1 MVWLSGDFDVLYERA
16 RRMGRRPMLAGRTRD
31 EVVAIHRA
39 REPYS
44 RQADVTVDTTH
55 RTTDQVVAEI
65 LRALRPI
72 LSPSG
77 RGEA

>member
-1 MVWLSGDFDVLYERA
+1 
-16 RRMGRRPMLAGRTRD
+16 
-31 EVVAIHRA
+31 VVAIHRA
-39 REPYS
+39 REPYY